1 MEGGVSFVNFA
12 EIDAKSGLAKSKFEK
27 SDLRY
32 KWNLIE
38 GNKTRVK

>member
-1 MEGGVSFVNFA
+1 MGKVSFIKFA
-12 EIDAKSGLAKSKFEK
+12 KIGAKNGLAKSKFEK

-38 GNKTRVK
+38 GNKTGIK